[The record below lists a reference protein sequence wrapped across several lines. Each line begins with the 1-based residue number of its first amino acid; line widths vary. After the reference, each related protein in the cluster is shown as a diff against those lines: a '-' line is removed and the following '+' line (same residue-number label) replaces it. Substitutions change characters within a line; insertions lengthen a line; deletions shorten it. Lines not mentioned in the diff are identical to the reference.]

1 MGEHWKIERKYRRI
15 LNKKIA
21 GKVRTQVR
29 EQQEKLDDLER
40 IASNKQKN
48 LAKEVSKMVQK
59 EFWNKVEKVALLF
72 HEKRNG
78 YLDFESCRI
87 TPKMTHFI
95 GWTRVRFWAQDVDRC
110 FSFEGSDYGPG
121 IP

>member
-78 YLDFESCRI
+78 YLDF
-87 TPKMTHFI
+87 
-95 GWTRVRFWAQDVDRC
+95 
-110 FSFEGSDYGPG
+110 
-121 IP
+121 